1 MDVVIYDLQKSVV
14 TSLQQFSVMHM
25 KTNQIKD
32 FNQSEISMILI
43 TTLVK
48 PCGLNVILNSM
59 EV

>member
-1 MDVVIYDLQKSVV
+1 MILQKSVV
-14 TSLQQFSVMHM
+14 MSLQNFSVMHM
-25 KTNQIKD
+25 KINQIKH